1 MPVYIILSD
10 ESPIRV
16 QLAHIY
22 TVLLLTL
29 FPFPVQILNSR
40 PGKTSFRSASGFNFI
55 FLCIFC
61 KKVSSL
67 VSSQILPSLLL
78 IRAFDVY

>member
-10 ESPIRV
+10 ESSIRV

-29 FPFPVQILNSR
+29 FPFFVQILNSR
-40 PGKTSFRSASGFNFI
+40 PGKTSFRSASGFYFI
-55 FLCIFC
+55 FFVHFLQESEQSCVITN
-61 KKVSSL
+61 L
-67 VSSQILPSLLL
+67 TILT
-78 IRAFDVY
+78 INQGI

>member
-40 PGKTSFRSASGFNFI
+40 PGKTSFRSASGFYLFI
-55 FLCIFC
+55 YFVHFLQESEQSCVITN
-61 KKVSSL
+61 L
-67 VSSQILPSLLL
+67 TILT
-78 IRAFDVY
+78 INQGI